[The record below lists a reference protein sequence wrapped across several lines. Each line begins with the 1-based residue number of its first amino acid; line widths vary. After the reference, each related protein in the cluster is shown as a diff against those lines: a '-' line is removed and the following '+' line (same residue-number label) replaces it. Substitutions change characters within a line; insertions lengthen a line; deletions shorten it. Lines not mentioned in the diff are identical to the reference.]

1 MRPLGAVCLGCQ
13 RASAVSGHLQEQ
25 CSVLSAGEGTSVACL
40 PTGSTLQVNQPPGE
54 FPVECDQKV
63 GQRMRDFELE
73 TFGKVLDSC
82 LQLSGGLP

>member
-1 MRPLGAVCLGCQ
+1 MLTDRQHPK
-13 RASAVSGHLQEQ
+13 
-25 CSVLSAGEGTSVACL
+25 
-40 PTGSTLQVNQPPGE
+40 VNQPPGE